1 MPLTLC
7 EFLVSDASWDAR
19 LCAWLLYIVKKY
31 SHQTDGLWSA
41 YIKTLPKM
49 SDLNLLLTFSPM
61 EQMLLK
67 IPWCVL
73 APLWIDSTAVV
84 MCAHVHGARA
94 TLHAHLASTIHS
106 TADRLY
112 QEVSPISSQG
122 SSRHCC
128 IVAHLR
134 LIHSQNAS
142 AHAKACTCKFNL
154 MPSHIR
160 HVSVQLQKDGS
171 DWAGFRG
178 AFTLRLLLWAGR

>member
-1 MPLTLC
+1 MASVHSQEVQPSDRWTMVCVHQDLAQNVRSQSSSDIQPNGANAAQNPLVRSCT
-7 EFLVSDASWDAR
+7 
-19 LCAWLLYIVKKY
+19 IV
-31 SHQTDGLWSA
+31 
-41 YIKTLPKM
+41 
-49 SDLNLLLTFSPM
+49 
-61 EQMLLK
+61 
-67 IPWCVL
+67 
-73 APLWIDSTAVV
+73 
-84 MCAHVHGARA
+84 
-94 TLHAHLASTIHS
+94 
-106 TADRLY
+106 DRLHSCRDVCTHAWRQSNTACTLGEHDPQHRRSPY

-128 IVAHLR
+128 IVAHLP

-178 AFTLRLLLWAGR
+178 ALTLRLLLWAGR

>member
-1 MPLTLC
+1 MKAAKPSDQSCTGDRHIQKHQEYYGEMPLTLC

-84 MCAHVHGARA
+84 MCTHVHDARA

-106 TADRLY
+106 TADRLTRKY
-112 QEVSPISSQG
+112 LLFPL
-122 SSRHCC
+122 R
-128 IVAHLR
+128 VALGTVA
-134 LIHSQNAS
+134 L
-142 AHAKACTCKFNL
+142 
-154 MPSHIR
+154 
-160 HVSVQLQKDGS
+160 
-171 DWAGFRG
+171 
-178 AFTLRLLLWAGR
+178 